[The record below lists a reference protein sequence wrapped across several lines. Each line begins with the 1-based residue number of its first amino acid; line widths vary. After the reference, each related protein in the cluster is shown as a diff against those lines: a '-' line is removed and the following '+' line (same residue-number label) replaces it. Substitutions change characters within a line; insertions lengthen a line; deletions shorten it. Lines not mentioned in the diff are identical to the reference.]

1 MEKKDLEIQMSALYN
16 KLIISGLATF
26 ILLMWLV
33 VYIYPKISE
42 INLVKEDLQAKITTY
57 EKLKNNWL
65 SYEDFVSSTTDESLK
80 KMLSQD
86 GKEFFENNLT
96 NSKNIE
102 YLAFLK
108 EKEDYINEA
117 SKSNLVKKREEKLS
131 KVLPSYTEWFSV
143 EWNMTDLAFVNY
155 VESLLRTFQLKTS
168 SKIWI
173 DDLVLAEEESKN
185 KKNQDISTQLFYIP
199 LKLDLVWR
207 KADIAEFLYFL
218 QNVWIVSNVND
229 NSIVF
234 HKDSYINRTISWQKR
249 TLDYNIYENKIV
261 DVESIE
267 LTSYIDNSSAL
278 RTTGQL
284 SLEWFLSFIRTW
296 FEKDDEYWVKVN
308 LKFYVKWLPT
318 YKIEL
323 FVENV
328 VKKYKDMSK
337 DVKSKLANAQN
348 RKTILLNNNIVEIVS
363 TLKTIDLYLSEMEQ
377 DVKKLEVWVK
387 QKTNLNNLYKD
398 ATNINYELWN
408 LEQYITSV
416 KLEENKK

>member
-1 MEKKDLEIQMSALYN
+1 MEKSELEIEISTLYN
-16 KLIISGLATF
+16 KVFISWLATF
-26 ILLMWLV
+26 ILLVWFIA
-33 VYIYPKISE
+33 YIYPKFSE
-42 INLVKEDLQAKITTY
+42 ISLVKQDLITKIDVY
-57 EKLKNNWL
+57 EKLKSNWL
-65 SYEDFVSSTTDESLK
+65 SYSDFISQTKDGSLK

-108 EKEDYINEA
+108 EKEDYINEIN
-117 SKSNLVKKREEKLS
+117 KSNLVKKRDEKLS

-173 DDLVLAEEESKN
+173 NNLVLAEEESKN
-185 KKNQDISTQLFYIP
+185 KKNQNISTQLFYIP

-207 KADIAEFLYFL
+207 KADIVEFLYFL
-218 QNVWIVSNVND
+218 QNVWSVSNIND

-234 HKDSYINRTISWQKR
+234 HKDNLINRTISWQKR
-249 TLDYNIYENKIV
+249 TFDYNVYENKLV
-261 DVESIE
+261 DVETIE
-267 LTSYIDNSSAL
+267 FSKYIDTSSSL
-278 RTTGQL
+278 RTTNQL
-284 SLEWFLSFIRTW
+284 SLEWFLNFVRNG
-296 FEKDDEYWVKVN
+296 FEKNDEYNVIVN

-323 FVENV
+323 YVEDV
-328 VKKYKDMSK
+328 IKKYKDLSK

-348 RKTILLNNNIVEIVS
+348 RKSVLLNKNIVEIIS
-363 TLKTIDLYLSEMEQ
+363 TFKSIDLYLSEMEQ
-377 DVKKLEVWVK
+377 KIKKLEVWVK
-387 QKTNLNNLYKD
+387 QKTDLNNLYKD

-408 LEQYITSV
+408 LEQYVSSV
-416 KLEENKK
+416 KLDENKK

>member
-1 MEKKDLEIQMSALYN
+1 MEKSELEIEISTLYN
-16 KLIISGLATF
+16 KVFVSWLATF
-26 ILLMWLV
+26 ILLVWFIA
-33 VYIYPKISE
+33 YIYPKFSE
-42 INLVKEDLQAKITTY
+42 ISLVKQDLITKIDVY
-57 EKLKNNWL
+57 EKLKSNWL
-65 SYEDFVSSTTDESLK
+65 SYSDFISQTKDESLK

-96 NSKNIE
+96 NSKNID
-102 YLAFLK
+102 YLAFLQ
-108 EKEDYINEA
+108 EKEDYINEIN
-117 SKSNLVKKREEKLS
+117 KSNLIKKRDEKLS

-143 EWNMTDLAFVNY
+143 EWNMTDLAFINY
-155 VESLLRTFQLKTS
+155 VESLLRTFQLKTT

-173 DDLVLAEEESKN
+173 NDLILAETESKD

-207 KADIAEFLYFL
+207 KADVVEFLYFL

-234 HKDSYINRTISWQKR
+234 HKDSYINRTISGQKR
-249 TLDYNIYENKIV
+249 TFDYNIYENKLV

-267 LTSYIDNSSAL
+267 LTSYIDKSSTL
-278 RTTGQL
+278 RTTEKL
-284 SLEWFLSFIRTW
+284 SLEWFLNFIRNW
-296 FEKDDEYWVKVN
+296 FEKDDEYKVKVN

-328 VKKYKDMSK
+328 VKKYKDLSK

-348 RKTILLNNNIVEIVS
+348 RKSVLLNKNIVEIIS
-363 TLKTIDLYLSEMEQ
+363 TFKSIDLYLSEMEQ
-377 DVKKLEVWVK
+377 KVKKLEVWVK

-408 LEQYITSV
+408 LEQYITSF